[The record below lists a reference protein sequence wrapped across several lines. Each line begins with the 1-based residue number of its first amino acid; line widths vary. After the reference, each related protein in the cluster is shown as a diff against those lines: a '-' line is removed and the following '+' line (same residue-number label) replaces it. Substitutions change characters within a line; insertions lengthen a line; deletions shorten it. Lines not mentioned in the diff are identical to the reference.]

1 MIQPYILLAIFLL
14 LSSLAIMIW
23 ACDVAINNAV
33 ILGKRFGISD
43 LFMGIFIIAIGTSL
57 PEFAATVQAMH
68 IEAPGI
74 VAGNLVGSN
83 IANILLVG
91 GVMLLP
97 LNSYKIEDKNKVSLH
112 FFLLISFIFSL
123 ALFINI
129 NLSYFTIP
137 IIIILLGIF
146 LYLELR
152 KKSEKKEEYKEES
165 EKYKNNLLIIIAIIF
180 SFIILYFSSGYFIS
194 YAKAISSHFGISD
207 TIVGVSIVALG
218 TSLPEVIT
226 TMIALYKKKS
236 NLALGNIIG
245 SCVANITIITLI
257 AIILGDTINF
267 YELLNNFN
275 KALFI
280 LTALIFYGS
289 IIGKFTNRMT
299 GIVYILIYSV
309 YILTQYTI

>member
-226 TMIALYKKKS
+226 TIIALYKKKS

>member
-289 IIGKFTNRMT
+289 VIGKFTNRMT